1 MRSTP
6 DPTAPIGLQAP
17 LLAGSPPDRRSFAF
31 SVLAAALVAWLP
43 DAALGAG
50 GGVRVEIK
58 DPKGAPVANA
68 VASLVPLDA
77 TPQLTPPAEPAVIA
91 QADEEFSPYVTAIVV
106 GTRVSFPNRDKVQL
120 HVYSLSKP
128 KRFELPLYRGESKE
142 PVLFDQPGVV
152 TLGCNI
158 HDWMSAH
165 IVVLATPY
173 FARSGA
179 DGLVPLQNLPPG
191 RYRLDVWHPR
201 MAAPVMRD
209 VVITATDAATQVI
222 SVTLR
227 PDRRIRRAP
236 EGSDGGYK

>member
-6 DPTAPIGLQAP
+6 DPKAPIGLQTP

-31 SVLAAALVAWLP
+31 FVLAAALVTWLP
-43 DAALGAG
+43 
-50 GGVRVEIK
+50 
-58 DPKGAPVANA
+58 
-68 VASLVPLDA
+68 
-77 TPQLTPPAEPAVIA
+77 
-91 QADEEFSPYVTAIVV
+91 VTAIVV
-106 GTRVSFPNRDKVQL
+106 GTRVSFPNRDKVQH

-165 IVVLATPY
+165 IAVLATPY